1 MIDISGNTTTTD
13 ADGNT
18 TEGTIYDDAFGDDMN
33 IGDDITIEEGST
45 YPKIIYD
52 GFCEVDLFIS
62 YCIEGS
68 PDATLLCEADD
79 LTIFM
84 DYS

>member
-18 TEGTIYDDAFGDDMN
+18 TEGTIYDDAFGDDMTY
-33 IGDDITIEEGST
+33 GDDIIIVDGST

-52 GFCEVDLFIS
+52 GFCEVNLFI
-62 YCIEGS
+62 
-68 PDATLLCEADD
+68 
-79 LTIFM
+79 
-84 DYS
+84 